1 MLRRRPLTRI
11 AWGAIPLAL
20 LLASALS
27 SQQVPTRLTLEDA
40 LQIAEQNNPN
50 YLATRNDVDVDDWN
64 VRAAYGAL
72 TPSLSVGG
80 NVGWVGAGEQN
91 FGGGIIGSDLG
102 VTDQPNF
109 YSSGYSAGLNWNL
122 SGNEWYGPATARAG
136 RRVTESR
143 IDETRIL
150 LQSQVTAAY
159 LEVLRQSDE
168 VELANQQ
175 LERSRFNLRLA
186 EAQAELGSSTL
197 LDVRQAEVQ
206 VGRSEVALLQAET
219 AQETANLRLLQQMG
233 VDLSARPELVTEFG
247 LEAPEYELDAL
258 YRRAVEDN
266 PVLRTRRETVEAD
279 RVGVKVARSAYL
291 PSLNFDSRISGFTR
305 EASNVDGQ
313 IQRAQAGVASQVASC
328 QSTND
333 LYSRL
338 ANPLPAIDCSQFVF
352 TDAMRQGII
361 DANDAFPFN
370 FLTSPPSATLS
381 ISFPLFQGL
390 SRQQRLETAQTQL
403 RDSEH
408 RVREQEL
415 ALEADLAVNLA
426 QVRTAWQSAEIED
439 RNVGL
444 ADEQLRLAT
453 ERYRLGGIPFLDLIE
468 AETVKAQADRDR
480 LNAIY
485 AYHDAI
491 TNLEAVVGR
500 PLRGR

>member
-1 MLRRRPLTRI
+1 MLRRRSLAHT

-20 LLASALS
+20 LLASPLT
-27 SQQVPTRLTLEDA
+27 SQQVPARLTLEDA
-40 LQIAEQNNPN
+40 LQIAEANNPN
-50 YLATRNDVDVDDWN
+50 YLATRNDVGVDDWN

-72 TPSLSVGG
+72 TPSIDVGG

-109 YSSGYSAGLNWNL
+109 YSSGYNASLNWRL
-122 SGNEWYGPATARAG
+122 SGTEWYGPASAKAG
-136 RRVTESR
+136 RSVTESLV
-143 IDETRIL
+143 DENRVL
-150 LQSQVTAAY
+150 LQSQVTAQY
-159 LEVLRQSDE
+159 LEVLRQTDE
-168 VELANQQ
+168 VELAGQQ

-219 AQETANLRLLQQMG
+219 ALETANLRLLQRMG
-233 VDLSARPELVTEFG
+233 VDLSSRPELVTEFG
-247 LEAPEYELDAL
+247 LVAPDYELESL
-258 YRRAVEDN
+258 YRTAVEDN
-266 PVLRTRRETVEAD
+266 PVLRTRRQSVQAD
-279 RVGVKVARSAYL
+279 RIGVKSARSAYL
-291 PSLNFDSRISGFTR
+291 PSVNFNSRISGFTR

-313 IQRAQAGVASQVASC
+313 IARAQAGVAGQVANC
-328 QSTND
+328 QATND

-352 TDAMRQGII
+352 TDAARQGII
-361 DANDAFPFN
+361 DANNAFPFN

-381 ISFPLFQGL
+381 ISFPIFQGL
-390 SRQQRLETAQTQL
+390 SRQQRLETARTQL

-426 QVRTAWQSAEIED
+426 QVRAAWESAQIEN
-439 RNVGL
+439 RNVEL

-480 LNAIY
+480 VNAIY